1 MDCGLHLLRGVGY
14 DEEYELDLWEEWDE
28 DDAPS
33 RPLRFLPAGRWLVEV
48 TTRTVHGRFLL
59 LPRPEANAIIR
70 GVLGRASHLY
80 PEVKIVGY
88 WFLSNH
94 WEALLVVPSSAAL
107 TAFMNH
113 VNSNLAR
120 QLGALY
126 KWPERFWGRRY
137 RAIVVIGERAEVR
150 RLKYLLAQGTKEN
163 LVSRPA
169 EWTGVSSLRAT
180 LEGIND
186 VGTWFD
192 ARAEYQSRKQRMKRG
207 RKPLPKKDFITE
219 YEIPVVPLPCWE
231 RLAPQERRRRARKV
245 VKEIEDAA
253 AEARTRTKKKARG
266 MRFVLAQA
274 PHDHPKKIAR
284 SPAPFVHASS
294 KAERK
299 RFKDH
304 YDRFVRRFRKA
315 ATRFF
320 EGDASALKDFPRGCF
335 IPRPPSGLRF
345 RRLRRAA

>member
-1 MDCGLHLLRGVGY
+1 MGY

-192 ARAEYQSRKQRMKRG
+192 ARAEYQSRKQRVKRG
-207 RKPLPKKDFITE
+207 SKPRPKKDFITE

-231 RLAPQERRRRARKV
+231 RLAPEERRRRARKV

-304 YDRFVRRFRKA
+304 YYRFVRRFRKA
-315 ATRFF
+315 ATRFL